1 VTIALLFVSF
11 GVLLLIGVPIVWCM
25 AVACLVAVV
34 FGGVHMPWAWFAQQ
48 VLRGADSISLSA
60 IPLFLLAGE
69 LMNRGGLT
77 PRIMRVAE
85 HLFGRIRGGL
95 GLVNV
100 ATAFVY
106 GGISGSATADTAA
119 VATLMIPAMEARG
132 YPRSFSAAVTAAAG
146 TLGIIVPPSVVFILY
161 GVLTSTSIG
170 GLFVAGIIPGAALAL
185 SFMVAAYVVGR
196 REGFP
201 RADQPFSAGAFL
213 RDLVAAAPALLM
225 PVVVLGVIIGGITT
239 ATEAAAVS
247 VIYAF
252 LVGVFVYREL
262 PWRELFPAAV
272 ETVTTTGSIMMI
284 MAVATPFAWIL
295 TIEQVPLHATAWITS
310 ATASNAGTVV
320 LVLLLLAFVGLW
332 LDLGPALI
340 ILAPILH
347 PVLLKAGLG
356 VYQTGIL
363 FSVMLGIGLF
373 TPPVGTNI
381 FVVCNVAKIDMGSV
395 SRRLVPFWIASVVAV
410 AALALF
416 PPLTEW
422 LPKHLGF

>member
-1 VTIALLFVSF
+1 
-11 GVLLLIGVPIVWCM
+11 
-25 AVACLVAVV
+25 
-34 FGGVHMPWAWFAQQ
+34 
-48 VLRGADSISLSA
+48 
-60 IPLFLLAGE
+60 
-69 LMNRGGLT
+69 
-77 PRIMRVAE
+77 
-85 HLFGRIRGGL
+85 
-95 GLVNV
+95 
-100 ATAFVY
+100 
-106 GGISGSATADTAA
+106 
-119 VATLMIPAMEARG
+119 
-132 YPRSFSAAVTAAAG
+132 
-146 TLGIIVPPSVVFILY
+146 
-161 GVLTSTSIG
+161 
-170 GLFVAGIIPGAALAL
+170 
-185 SFMVAAYVVGR
+185 
-196 REGFP
+196 
-201 RADQPFSAGAFL
+201 
-213 RDLVAAAPALLM
+213 M

-262 PWRELFPAAV
+262 PWRELYPAAV

-295 TIEQVPLHATAWITS
+295 TIEQVPLHATAWIAS

-395 SRRLVPFWIASVVAV
+395 SRRLVPFWLASVVAV